1 MLLYSLIS
9 SGTNLLPTTFSV
21 IETAA
26 ASITEC
32 SSGNVFVPKI
42 SYKLHCKLAA
52 TLDKVKRMKKR
63 GLLNSG
69 LYTMQLILLRFFLC
83 LLPSFM
89 ADADNDFIAL
99 YETVVDI

>member
-1 MLLYSLIS
+1 
-9 SGTNLLPTTFSV
+9 
-21 IETAA
+21 
-26 ASITEC
+26 
-32 SSGNVFVPKI
+32 
-42 SYKLHCKLAA
+42 
-52 TLDKVKRMKKR
+52 MKKR